1 MMNMED
7 SIYVAGSTGLVGS
20 AIVRRL
26 KDSGYRNVIGYSS
39 HDFDLTDEQNVNTI
53 FRIHKPKFV
62 FNAAAVV
69 GGILANERDRIRFL
83 QENLAIQRNLIT
95 AASDY
100 RVDRYMFLGSTCI
113 YPRDAPVPTMET
125 ALLTGPLEKTNE
137 AYALAKI
144 AGVKEAQY
152 FWEDTGLKT
161 ICLMPTNLYGPNDNF
176 NQLSGH
182 VVPSLINKFCTDRD
196 VVRCLGTGSPQR
208 EFMHVDDLADAA
220 VFMMNN
226 QFVQFGTL
234 YNVGTS
240 VTHSISEIVSMI
252 KEYSGSKAEV
262 QWNTDAP
269 NGAYRRLLDSSRIS
283 ALGWKSKIRLEDGL
297 KDTILWYRSNYP
309 NVKK

>member
-1 MMNMED
+1 MED

-53 FRIHKPKFV
+53 FRIHKPKYV

-83 QENLAIQRNLIT
+83 QENLSIQRNLIT

-125 ALLTGPLEKTNE
+125 ALLTGPLERTNE

-152 FWEDTGLKT
+152 FWEDTGFKT

-182 VVPSLINKFCTDRD
+182 VIPSLISKFCTNQE

-226 QFVQFGTL
+226 QFVQFGSL